1 MQSLKTILDTRPTT
15 RALALPFAN
24 PANLPTYFFEDQ
36 DILHTETDTPY
47 ILRLRDMADDDKP
60 RERMMKLGP
69 SELSLTEIIAVL
81 LSVGTRRE
89 EVMTMASRILKEYG
103 ERAILQETSPRRL
116 AEALDIPV
124 TKACQL
130 VAGFELGR
138 RFYQTRAGK
147 PLVVRTARQA
157 YAYLSQMGDL
167 QKEQLRAL
175 YLGSRY
181 QIVHEEIVS
190 VGSLTANI
198 IHPREVFEPAITH
211 GAVAVIVAHNHPSGS
226 LEPTAADLDV
236 TLQLVEGGK
245 LLGIELLDHL
255 IIAGESYLSMMEKE
269 T

>member
-1 MQSLKTILDTRPTT
+1 MRDV
-15 RALALPFAN
+15 
-24 PANLPTYFFEDQ
+24 
-36 DILHTETDTPY
+36 TDESF
-47 ILRLRDMADDDKP
+47 DAD
-60 RERMMKLGP
+60 
-69 SELSLTEIIAVL
+69 VL
-81 LSVGTRRE
+81 
-89 EVMTMASRILKEYG
+89 
-103 ERAILQETSPRRL
+103 Q
-116 AEALDIPV
+116 
-124 TKACQL
+124 
-130 VAGFELGR
+130 
-138 RFYQTRAGK
+138 AGK
-147 PLVVRTARQA
+147 PVVVRTARQA
-157 YAYLSQMGDL
+157 YAHLSQMGDL

-269 T
+269 A